1 MITLYKENIMT
12 QLVRFDTNALN
23 KALLGFDQLF
33 DNFEHRF
40 ANQIQQNYPPYNIL
54 KHNDDSYELEIA
66 VTGFAPEE
74 ITVEIDQ
81 AQLIVKGQKKDGLGG
96 ESSRIKEML
105 KTMNGTDNASA
116 GPQYLHR
123 SLATRD
129 FTRSWTLAEH
139 MEVGEG
145 KIKNGVLTVALT
157 RVVPEALKPRQ
168 LKITAE

>member
-1 MITLYKENIMT
+1 MN

-23 KALLGFDQLF
+23 KALLGFDNLF
-33 DNFEHRF
+33 DNFENRF

-54 KHNDDSYELEIA
+54 KHSDDSYEIEIA

-81 AQLIVKGQKKDGLGG
+81 TQLIVKGQRTRAEDS
-96 ESSRIKEML
+96 E
-105 KTMNGTDNASA
+105 T
-116 GPQYLHR
+116 QYLHR

-129 FTRSWTLAEH
+129 FTRTWTLAEH

-145 KIKNGVLTVALT
+145 KIKNGVLTIALT
-157 RVVPEALKPRQ
+157 RVVPESLKPRQ

>member
-1 MITLYKENIMT
+1 MSKFVLLIKEKNMT
-12 QLVRFDTNALN
+12 NHQLVRFDTNALN
-23 KALLGFDQLF
+23 KALLGFDNLF

-40 ANQIQQNYPPYNIL
+40 ANQINNNYPPYNIL
-54 KHNDDSYELEIA
+54 KHSDDSYELEIA
-66 VTGFAPEE
+66 VTGFTPEE

-81 AQLIVKGQKKDGLGG
+81 TQLIVKGERKRD
-96 ESSRIKEML
+96 EDTE
-105 KTMNGTDNASA
+105 
-116 GPQYLHR
+116 PQYLHR

-157 RVVPEALKPRQ
+157 RVIPEALKPRQ

>member
-1 MITLYKENIMT
+1 MGNSAQIVLLNKEKIMT
-12 QLVRFDTNALN
+12 NHQLVRFDTNSLN
-23 KALLGFDQLF
+23 KALLGFDSLF
-33 DNFEHRF
+33 DNFEQRF
-40 ANQIQQNYPPYNIL
+40 SNQINNSYPPYNIL
-54 KHNDDSYELEIA
+54 KHSEDSYEIEVA

-81 AQLIVKGQKKDGLGG
+81 NQLIVKGQRTKD
-96 ESSRIKEML
+96 EDTE
-105 KTMNGTDNASA
+105 T
-116 GPQYLHR
+116 QYLHR

-129 FTRSWTLAEH
+129 FTRTWTLAEH

-145 KIKNGVLTVALT
+145 KIKNGVLTIALT

>member
-1 MITLYKENIMT
+1 MN

-23 KALLGFDQLF
+23 KALLGFDSLF

-40 ANQIQQNYPPYNIL
+40 ANQINQNYPPYNVL
-54 KHNDDSYELEIA
+54 KHDDDTYEIEIA
-66 VTGFAPEE
+66 VTGFDKDE

-81 AQLIVKGQKKDGLGG
+81 TQLIVKGQ
-96 ESSRIKEML
+96 RKEVDL
-105 KTMNGTDNASA
+105 KEPT
-116 GPQYLHR
+116 YLHR

-145 KIKNGVLTVALT
+145 KIKNGVLTIELK
-157 RVVPEALKPRQ
+157 RVVPDSLKPRV
-168 LKITAE
+168 LKLKAE

>member
-1 MITLYKENIMT
+1 MT

-54 KHNDDSYELEIA
+54 KHTDDSYELEIA

-81 AQLIVKGQKKDGLGG
+81 NQLIVKGERKRD
-96 ESSRIKEML
+96 E
-105 KTMNGTDNASA
+105 DSA
-116 GPQYLHR
+116 TQYLHR

-145 KIKNGVLTVALT
+145 KIKNGVLTIALT